1 MKIINKKKLCVL
13 SWALLAMTI
22 AFSAS
27 AGQAGGVRTSQRV
40 AASAANPGVA
50 STYAAFDRIARTP
63 DFADL
68 IRSGD
73 ARGAKAMLVQNGA
86 PASLPLI
93 VLGVN
98 PVSSDPMN
106 QIVPN
111 CTDWGTRTWWQWK
124 FNLLPTDYIPSNIGN
139 GNYGTYITQYVCI
152 QNSAYGSV
160 VWQWQ

>member
-1 MKIINKKKLCVL
+1 MKMINNKMLCVL
-13 SWALLAMTI
+13 WCALVAMTM

-27 AGQAGGVRTSQRV
+27 AGQAGGAQSSQRFS
-40 AASAANPGVA
+40 ASAANPGVA
-50 STYAAFDRIARTP
+50 STYAAFDRIARSP
-63 DFADL
+63 DFAEL

-73 ARGAKAMLVQNGA
+73 ARGAKAILVQNGA

-111 CTDWGTRTWWQWK
+111 CTNWEFRTWWQWK
-124 FNLLPTDYIPSNIGN
+124 SNLLPTDYIPSNIGN

-152 QNSAYGSV
+152 QNSAYGTV